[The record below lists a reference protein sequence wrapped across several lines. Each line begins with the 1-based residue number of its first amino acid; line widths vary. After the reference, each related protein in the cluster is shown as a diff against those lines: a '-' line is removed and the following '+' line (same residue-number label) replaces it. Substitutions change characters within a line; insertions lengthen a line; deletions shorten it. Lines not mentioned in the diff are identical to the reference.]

1 MQLTGRSRLDIRL
14 ADFGEARMKKLLLLV
29 LVLLILGFLC
39 PSVSSDG
46 ASSVHFIDVG
56 EGDCI
61 LFETQGKSALIDT
74 GNLISGPRVVNYL
87 KEKGIGKLDY
97 LIITHPHPDH
107 IGGVFFILPTLKV
120 EKIYDNGQDLSSVRK
135 TCEIYRWYEDLVR
148 EREDY
153 WILSSGDTLTLGN
166 LTLEV
171 LWPPGLPT
179 SSDFNAFSLVI
190 MVTGDGFSYLLTGDL
205 TASGERE
212 LLKKGVSLKA
222 DVLKVGHHGAEDA
235 STEESLEAV
244 SPVVAVISVDE
255 ANIWGY
261 PSAGVLERLE
271 KRGVKIYRTDRDGD
285 IVLKT
290 PLYLGR

>member
-1 MQLTGRSRLDIRL
+1 
-14 ADFGEARMKKLLLLV
+14 MKKLFSLV
-29 LVLLILGFLC
+29 LVLLILGFLR

-46 ASSVHFIDVG
+46 ASSVHFINVG

-61 LFETQGKSALIDT
+61 LLKTEGKTALIDT
-74 GNLISGPRVVNYL
+74 GNPISGPRVVKYL
-87 KEKGIGKLDY
+87 RDEGIKEVDY
-97 LIITHPHPDH
+97 LIMTHPHPDH
-107 IGGVFFILPTLKV
+107 IGGAFFILPTLKV

-148 EREDY
+148 KRKGY
-153 WILSSGDTLTLGN
+153 CVLTSGDTLTLGN

-190 MVTGDGFSYLLTGDL
+190 RVRGGGFSYLLTGDL

-235 STEESLEAV
+235 TTEEFLEAV

-285 IVLKT
+285 IVLSMPEVET
-290 PLYLGR
+290 LE